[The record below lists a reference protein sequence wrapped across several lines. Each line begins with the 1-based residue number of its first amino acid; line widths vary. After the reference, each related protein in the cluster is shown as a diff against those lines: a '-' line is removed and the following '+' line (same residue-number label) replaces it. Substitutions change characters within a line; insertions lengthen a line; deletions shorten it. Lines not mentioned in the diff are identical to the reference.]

1 MEGFETKMTPQL
13 LTVKIQA
20 ILGGRSNA
28 SDMQKRSVATEY
40 YKLCAQT
47 ESQLE
52 HCVALI
58 KAGRDYTALQVA
70 ESSDLLDTLN
80 ALLFPEIEQW
90 RAFCDGANLPVP
102 PPFDDAQIEL
112 VNSLYS
118 RGISQ
123 NHPLYRDFRRAMR
136 MRRYED
142 ALAVIKTISK
152 INAYDAEARRECEKL
167 SRRVASAKLAQL
179 ERAVAADDF
188 AEASKIRD
196 ALAPEAATL
205 SDNKIW
211 RNAELYL
218 RSHTE
223 EAERKRCAEIVA
235 ELEKLDVERDFAAAA
250 DLVNEFNL
258 LRGDAD
264 FDGTEFVERISA
276 ETAKKQDAAIA
287 AAKAARAANLARAEL
302 EKPDKSEKRAE
313 RLARLTAL
321 KAEAADALDAE
332 AAKRLSSEI
341 SKLRAAAVLAKLALA
356 AAVCAGIAAVG
367 AGAYFAWSYET
378 ARQNE
383 IAAENEIAEMEN
395 LREPSHLPKKIAEFE
410 RKYPSKKYA
419 ERLAALADSAKIA
432 ANRLARVKEAVR
444 SLEKFDPK
452 TAKPAD
458 FEKAKNLVEELR
470 LEAASLSPVEQSV
483 YRGIIDSS
491 GKRISAAAEERRA
504 KNAADLRKYLAQYE
518 AVAEEYENFARAK
531 ADIDRDA
538 DAVLEK
544 LRPLVGEVSA
554 TFRPHRLDSEKFDEI
569 SVRVADAKNAYA
581 KFDKL
586 RSALLTS
593 QSAAEYAA
601 SLESLAE
608 SGAAPAEFS
617 RKLSKIAE
625 VKDAILRGQTAEF
638 GTPEAA
644 ARLDSAGIAAKAS
657 LPENEMLTN
666 LYKYSREGR
675 LDVYTLGKISEK
687 TSKWRGGSEV
697 VQEVREVGAG
707 GKILTSPYRKHF
719 IDGRAPR
726 GVLLV
731 GGAKT
736 AESMLAEKAA
746 QTASK
751 QSLLSALSLVGNART
766 NPIFRAYLEKLI
778 FAKLAENPV
787 ETLLEYSPKAR
798 TRMAALERYAK
809 PLEAHSWIF
818 ESNSKTRLVGSELY
832 GSPAP
837 DYFDD
842 ARTHVNALKIA
853 LENPLELVG
862 VCDENGKP
870 SIFREAA
877 GAVWSVDAKT
887 GKFGKL
893 GRGKPAPLA
902 PIFRERKSAAE
913 IMREASQKGAGEN
926 NG

>member
-70 ESSDLLDTLN
+70 ESSNLLDTLN
-80 ALLFPEIEQW
+80 ALLFPEIDQW

-112 VNSLYS
+112 ANSLYS

-167 SRRVASAKLAQL
+167 SRRVAAAKLAQL

-188 AEASKIRD
+188 AETSKIRD

-218 RSHTE
+218 RSRAE
-223 EAERKRCAEIVA
+223 DAERKRCAEIVA

-302 EKPDKSEKRAE
+302 EKPDKSE

-332 AAKRLSSEI
+332 SAKRLSAEI
-341 SKLRAAAVLAKLALA
+341 SKLRASAALAKLART
-356 AAVCAGIAAVG
+356 AAVCAGIAAAG
-367 AGAYFAWSYET
+367 AGAYFAWDFET
-378 ARQNE
+378 ARQND

-395 LREPSHLPKKIAEFE
+395 LREPSSLPKKIADFE

-444 SLEKFDPK
+444 SLEKFDTK

-458 FEKAKNLVEELR
+458 FEKAKNSVEELR

-483 YRGIIDSS
+483 YRGIIDSA

-504 KNAADLRKYLAQYE
+504 QNAADLRKYLAQYE

-625 VKDAILRGQTAEF
+625 VKDVILRGQTAEF

-666 LYKYSREGR
+666 LYKYSREGK

-707 GKILTSPYRKHF
+707 GKILTAPYRKHF

-746 QTASK
+746 QTAAK

-778 FAKLAENPV
+778 FEKLAESPV
-787 ETLLEYSPKAR
+787 ETLLEYSPKAKA
-798 TRMAALERYAK
+798 RMAALERYAK

-818 ESNSKTRLVGSELY
+818 ESNSKTRLVESELY

-842 ARTHVNALKIA
+842 ALTHVNALKIA

-870 SIFREAA
+870 SIFREAS

-893 GRGKPAPLA
+893 GKSKPAPLA
-902 PIFRERKSAAE
+902 PIFRERKPAAE
-913 IMREASQKGAGEN
+913 IMREASQKDAGEN

>member
-152 INAYDAEARRECEKL
+152 INVYDAEARRECEKL

-341 SKLRAAAVLAKLALA
+341 SKLRAAAALAKLALA

-378 ARQNE
+378 TRQNE

-410 RKYPSKKYA
+410 RKYP
-419 ERLAALADSAKIA
+419 
-432 ANRLARVKEAVR
+432 
-444 SLEKFDPK
+444 
-452 TAKPAD
+452 
-458 FEKAKNLVEELR
+458 
-470 LEAASLSPVEQSV
+470 
-483 YRGIIDSS
+483 
-491 GKRISAAAEERRA
+491 
-504 KNAADLRKYLAQYE
+504 
-518 AVAEEYENFARAK
+518 
-531 ADIDRDA
+531 
-538 DAVLEK
+538 
-544 LRPLVGEVSA
+544 
-554 TFRPHRLDSEKFDEI
+554 
-569 SVRVADAKNAYA
+569 
-581 KFDKL
+581 
-586 RSALLTS
+586 
-593 QSAAEYAA
+593 
-601 SLESLAE
+601 
-608 SGAAPAEFS
+608 
-617 RKLSKIAE
+617 
-625 VKDAILRGQTAEF
+625 
-638 GTPEAA
+638 
-644 ARLDSAGIAAKAS
+644 
-657 LPENEMLTN
+657 
-666 LYKYSREGR
+666 
-675 LDVYTLGKISEK
+675 
-687 TSKWRGGSEV
+687 
-697 VQEVREVGAG
+697 
-707 GKILTSPYRKHF
+707 
-719 IDGRAPR
+719 
-726 GVLLV
+726 
-731 GGAKT
+731 
-736 AESMLAEKAA
+736 
-746 QTASK
+746 
-751 QSLLSALSLVGNART
+751 
-766 NPIFRAYLEKLI
+766 
-778 FAKLAENPV
+778 
-787 ETLLEYSPKAR
+787 
-798 TRMAALERYAK
+798 
-809 PLEAHSWIF
+809 
-818 ESNSKTRLVGSELY
+818 
-832 GSPAP
+832 
-837 DYFDD
+837 
-842 ARTHVNALKIA
+842 
-853 LENPLELVG
+853 
-862 VCDENGKP
+862 
-870 SIFREAA
+870 
-877 GAVWSVDAKT
+877 
-887 GKFGKL
+887 
-893 GRGKPAPLA
+893 
-902 PIFRERKSAAE
+902 
-913 IMREASQKGAGEN
+913 
-926 NG
+926 